1 MFTFIRY
8 ITIYVYIYLV
18 QYFMFKYNNIKFLYY
33 IIIML
38 TTFLNILLVSEGI
51 SESTVVLSK

>member
-1 MFTFIRY
+1 MFTFIQY
-8 ITIYVYIYLV
+8 ITIYVYIYPV

-33 IIIML
+33 IMIML

-51 SESTVVLSK
+51 YIYDCHDQ